1 MITHCWRRLISRL
14 RGLRGNVTADLD
26 RDDVAWL
33 RQYAKDVTDEY
44 STRFQKSG
52 TTFADWKKSI
62 ERFQAT
68 VDVVIDQGRSH
79 FHAVDEAHNEL
90 CIADG
95 ILATG
100 QFAQLDY
107 EPALTGTDQTIDFR
121 GTAGNGF
128 EAYID
133 VKTIKPKYKD
143 RWDQFEQ
150 ARRESWL
157 PDNVEVVL
165 GKKWLGGEIWHSM
178 FASRSRMLEYT
189 LELEAKIAAAGLANA
204 TTTTFLA
211 LCGNGFD
218 WHEDELEDF
227 VSFYRSGAYRT
238 DDPWGKAEAH
248 HMKAKNIALQ
258 RTISRFAYLRR
269 SQFDVHAKRLNWNV
283 QAPLAP
289 RF

>member
-1 MITHCWRRLISRL
+1 M
-14 RGLRGNVTADLD
+14 TADLD
-26 RDDVAWL
+26 QDDIAWL
-33 RQYAKDVTDEY
+33 RKYAKDVTDEY
-44 STRFQKSG
+44 SARFQKSG
-52 TTFADWKKSI
+52 TKFPDWKKSI
-62 ERFQAT
+62 ERFRAT
-68 VDVVIDQGRSH
+68 VDVVIDQGRAH

-90 CIADG
+90 CVADG
-95 ILATG
+95 ILATE

-121 GTAGNGF
+121 ATTENGL
-128 EAYID
+128 ETYID

-157 PDNVEVVL
+157 PDSVEVVL

-189 LELEAKIAAAGLANA
+189 LELEVKIAAAGLANA
-204 TTTTFLA
+204 KTTTFLV

-227 VSFYRSGAYRT
+227 VSFYRSGAHRT
-238 DDPWGKAEAH
+238 DDPWAKAEAH
-248 HMKAKNIALQ
+248 HMKAKNITLQ
-258 RTISRFAYLRR
+258 RTISRFAYLPTKRIAVGVKEDRTFGLSRR
-269 SQFDVHAKRLNWNV
+269 SKR
-283 QAPLAP
+283 QS
-289 RF
+289 

>member
-1 MITHCWRRLISRL
+1 M
-14 RGLRGNVTADLD
+14 TADLD
-26 RDDVAWL
+26 QDDIAWL
-33 RQYAKDVTDEY
+33 RKYAKDVADEY
-44 STRFQKSG
+44 SGRFQKSG
-52 TTFADWKKSI
+52 TKFPNWKQLI
-62 ERFQAT
+62 ERFQAAI
-68 VDVVIDQGRSH
+68 DVVIAQGRTH

-107 EPALTGTDQTIDFR
+107 EPALRGTGQTIDYR
-121 GTAGNGF
+121 GTTGKGI
-128 EAYID
+128 EAYVD
-133 VKTIKPKYKD
+133 VKTINPKYRD

-189 LELEAKIAAAGLANA
+189 LELEAKISAAGLANDK
-204 TTTTFLA
+204 TTTFLA

-227 VSFYRSGAYRT
+227 VNFYRSGDHRP

-248 HMKAKNIALQ
+248 HMNAKNITLQ

-269 SQFDVHAKRLNWNV
+269 SQFDLYAKRLNWNV
-283 QAPLAP
+283 QAPQAP
-289 RF
+289 QF